1 MPTTELPLTDDD
13 RDRLA
18 RKAARSIAAIRW
30 GVALALVAHIGTGV
44 FLSATPTDFS
54 RADKLVLAVMLV
66 VFAGV
71 PLWLYVWDTRRTV
84 SRVLQWRADGIKACL
99 TGRVTA
105 KPNLTACATMV
116 IALSCSRGSGGQ
128 DPLLPVNDPAP
139 ARRVPINS
147 QLANLP
153 PFSPPDLTWDG
164 PIGWE
169 PRPIFP
175 AGVTLLERQEGT
187 DYVNLKYFPWSD
199 AKVNALMLG
208 ALRSFETTALLMPH
222 ERLCEPAWI
231 KAIEQAQPP
240 RLLLRI
246 EGDPT
251 PQQWD
256 CLQELGTSDLYL
268 GLCHATN
275 PAFWGCDGNLQL
287 QALELRPQLRGR
299 VRGLGV
305 AFTKAELWSVF
316 PRFPRL
322 SHLTIRGSATREGP
336 SPKLQADL

>member
-1 MPTTELPLTDDD
+1 MPST
-13 RDRLA
+13 
-18 RKAARSIAAIRW
+18 
-30 GVALALVAHIGTGV
+30 
-44 FLSATPTDFS
+44 
-54 RADKLVLAVMLV
+54 VL
-66 VFAGV
+66 
-71 PLWLYVWDTRRTV
+71 RR
-84 SRVLQWRADGIKACL
+84 
-99 TGRVTA
+99 
-105 KPNLTACATMV
+105 LTACVTLV
-116 IALSCSRGSGGQ
+116 IVLSCSRGSGGQ
-128 DPLLPVNDPAP
+128 DPSVPVNDLTP
-139 ARRVPINS
+139 ARRVPTNS
-147 QLANLP
+147 KPANLP
-153 PFSPPDLTWDG
+153 SFSPPDLTWDG

-175 AGVTLLERQEGT
+175 VGVTHLERQEGT
-187 DYVNLKYFPWSD
+187 DYVNLKYFPWND

-256 CLQELGTSDLYL
+256 CLQDLGTSDLYL

-316 PRFPRL
+316 PKFPRL

-336 SPKLQADL
+336 SPKLQADLCALPDLFSVDLLDATEPGRNPQLPVACALGLGSYAAWQLLDGEAPPAVKCRLRHALFWSLDEASIAVLDRCSNLTLEVVRP